1 MQKKSLYV
9 VLTLA
14 WSVALYVVFSGFT
27 YHADFKMGYILTDKI
42 FAEYQPI
49 VEANKT
55 IEAETQ
61 KLEKKIQDMSSEYET
76 KYQEYENR
84 KLMLSDTKK
93 AETEKELTDL
103 GLAIQQFQQENFDP
117 NAGTLANKWNEMLQ
131 PILEEIQEVIDRI
144 GVEEGYDLIFDTQSG
159 FVLYANEEYDMTD
172 KILEELNKE

>member
-61 KLEKKIQDMSSEYET
+61 KLEKQIQDMSSEFET
-76 KYQEYENR
+76 KRQEYENR
-84 KLMLSDTKK
+84 RLMLSDTKK
-93 AETEKELTDL
+93 AETEKELNDM
-103 GLAIQQFQQENFDP
+103 GNAIQQFQQENFDP

-131 PILEEIQEVIDRI
+131 PILEDVQEVIDRI
-144 GVEEGYDLIFDTQSG
+144 GVEEGYDVIFDTQQG
-159 FVLYANEEYDMTD
+159 IIYANEQYDITD
-172 KILEELNKE
+172 RILEELKKE